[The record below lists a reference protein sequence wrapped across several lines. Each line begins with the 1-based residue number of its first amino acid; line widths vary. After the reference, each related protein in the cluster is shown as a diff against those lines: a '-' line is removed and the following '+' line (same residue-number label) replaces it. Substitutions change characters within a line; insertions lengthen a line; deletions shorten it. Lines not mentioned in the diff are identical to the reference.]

1 MNRHILLGIDPAI
14 SPATRHA
21 LGKVSEL
28 IEQAPALHLIL
39 MTVIPIPYTASP
51 SLGMYVGQIQPLPIT
66 AEQREEAEGV
76 LYRARLELQK
86 YPISPERIDVLIRV
100 GEPAGE
106 LVRAARELGVDLL
119 VVGSRGDSFHQK
131 MRRFFVGSISRR
143 VLALAP
149 CPVMIVTAP
158 PVTRPGDLVAWYR
171 KALTSYLEEHTGALA
186 VFTPQEVATMF
197 LPTGRKK
204 VGRKEI
210 AAATLALEHLVNN
223 GRLCR
228 HEVKGQLRYV
238 ND

>member
-1 MNRHILLGIDPAI
+1 MLGIDPAI

-21 LGKVSEL
+21 ITKVSEL
-28 IEQAPALHLIL
+28 VGQVPSFHLIL
-39 MTVIPIPYTASP
+39 LTVIPIPYTASP

-66 AEQREEAEGV
+66 ADQRSEAEEV
-76 LYRARLELQK
+76 LKRARLEFQK
-86 YPISPERIDVLIRV
+86 YAISSERIEMMIRV

-106 LVRAARELGVDLL
+106 IARAARELGVDLI
-119 VVGSRGDSFHQK
+119 VVGSRGEGLRHK
-131 MRRFFVGSISRR
+131 LRRFLVGSISRR

-149 CPVMIVTAP
+149 CPVMIVMAP
-158 PVTRPGDLVAWYR
+158 PITHPGDLVAWYR
-171 KALTSYLEEHTGALA
+171 KALTAYLEEHTGSLA

-197 LPTGRKK
+197 LPANKK
-204 VGRKEI
+204 KAGRKEI
-210 AAATLALEHLVNN
+210 AAATLALEHLVKS